1 MITLSRDFGSRGQVV
16 AENTTAHG
24 CLREGNPCLE
34 TRLAFLELYQTDSVV
49 SWTLGQESW
58 RPKRGVSFRRRLFWF
73 HGSDRR
79 QSPRA
84 SRGKK
89 SHPVFAT
96 QQSWKLTIKHI
107 LQGYEADNANIQLL
121 RLRSFTI
128 GRPISDPE
136 IMAADAQ
143 HRIAALV
150 GVMEPFVSPPPPL
163 KLIYLLLPW
172 PLAPRPLPFF
182 SPTPRADFP
191 PS

>member
-1 MITLSRDFGSRGQVV
+1 MITLSPTLGREASGSGKHDRARLSAGGQPVFRNTASFFG
-16 AENTTAHG
+16 A
-24 CLREGNPCLE
+24 LP
-34 TRLAFLELYQTDSVV
+34 DSVV

-58 RPKRGVSFRRRLFWF
+58 RPKRGVSFQRRLFWF

-89 SHPVFAT
+89 VTRSLLPNNLG
-96 QQSWKLTIKHI
+96 KLTIKHI

-121 RLRSFTI
+121 RLRSFTV
-128 GRPISDPE
+128 GRPISDAE

-143 HRIAALV
+143 DRIAALV
-150 GVMEPFVSPPPPL
+150 GVMEPFVSPPPL

-172 PLAPRPLPFF
+172 PLAPRPLPSFAH
-182 SPTPRADFP
+182 SPRRFCP
-191 PS
+191 PLD